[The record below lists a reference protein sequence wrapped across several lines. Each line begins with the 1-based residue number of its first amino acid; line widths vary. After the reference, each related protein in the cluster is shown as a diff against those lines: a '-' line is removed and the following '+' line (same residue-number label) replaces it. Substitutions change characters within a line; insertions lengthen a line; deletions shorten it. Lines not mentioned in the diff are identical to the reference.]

1 MKVRATDTAEV
12 DPDLDFARAR
22 IGRGSFGE
30 LEAMLSDELS
40 GAHLFLKQVLKCL
53 AGVVDRT
60 GNVGR

>member
-1 MKVRATDTAEV
+1 
-12 DPDLDFARAR
+12 
-22 IGRGSFGE
+22 

-53 AGVVDRT
+53 ACVVDRT